1 MIKIPK
7 EHALEFFKIAIET
20 RNLELKLF
28 WQRSIFFA
36 GFIAAI
42 FIGFYSIKT
51 DTMSDDNIQ
60 ALRILLLILGTFF
73 SLAWCLANRGSKYWY
88 ESWENKVSEAEK
100 ELEAVFFDEW
110 VKPEENKFFLY
121 RSRLYSVSK
130 LAIFLSDLVFLAWIV
145 FITIHLAPEFMRW
158 FTEGRVSILII
169 PLAIIIYLLLVET
182 RTTVPP
188 NVQNEWKNKK

>member
-1 MIKIPK
+1 MKIPK
-7 EHALEFFKIAIET
+7 KDALDFFKIAIDT

-42 FIGFYSIKT
+42 FIGYYSIKS
-51 DTMSDDNIQ
+51 DTISGNNLEI
-60 ALRILLLILGTFF
+60 LRPLLLILGAFF

-88 ESWENKVSEAEK
+88 ESWENKVSQAEKILEAE
-100 ELEAVFFDEW
+100 FFDEW
-110 VKPEENKFFLY
+110 INFEEKFFLY
-121 RSRLYSVSK
+121 KARPYSVSK

-145 FITIHLAPEFMRW
+145 FITVHFASELARW
-158 FTEGRVSILII
+158 FTEWRVSILII
-169 PLAIIIYLLLVET
+169 PLAIILYLLLVET

-188 NVQNEWKNKK
+188 KVLDEWKTKK

>member
-1 MIKIPK
+1 MRIPQSL
-7 EHALEFFKIAIET
+7 APDFFKIAIDT

-42 FIGFYSIKT
+42 FIGYYSTKAGTTPGSNVEIL
-51 DTMSDDNIQ
+51 Q
-60 ALRILLLILGTFF
+60 ALLLILGAFF

-88 ESWENKVSEAEK
+88 ESWEKKVSQAE
-100 ELEAVFFDEW
+100 EILGAEFFDEW
-110 VKPEENKFFLY
+110 IKPEQKSLLY
-121 RSRLYSVSK
+121 TARLYSVSK

-145 FITIHLAPEFMRW
+145 LISIHFATEPAQW
-158 FTEGRVSILII
+158 FTEWRVSLLII
-169 PLAIIIYLLLVET
+169 PLALILWLLLVKT

-188 NVQNEWKNKK
+188 NVLNEWKKK